1 MSAPVAFIAA
11 QNVAKGGRVQPP
23 ESPAAV
29 IRPDQIDPARHLLIA
44 GPTASG
50 KSALALAVAQA
61 QGGLIVNA
69 DALQIWSCWRVLT
82 ARPSLEEAAAAPH
95 VLYGHVAPGV
105 AYSVGDWLR
114 EVAGLLDRR
123 LIVVGGTGLYLT
135 ALTQGLA
142 HVPPTP
148 APIRAEGDARLAAP
162 GGLAR
167 MVADLDPATRARI
180 DTRNPARVQRAW
192 EVLTATGRGLADW
205 QADTPP
211 PLIAPADAQRILVT
225 ADRDWLADRIAR
237 RFRLMIQQGALEEVR
252 AMLPRWDRA
261 QQWAR
266 AIGAPELAAHL
277 RGDMDLETATER
289 AIIATRQ
296 YAKAQ
301 RIWFRGRMKDWQ
313 PLAADAKSTRQD

>member
-1 MSAPVAFIAA
+1 
-11 QNVAKGGRVQPP
+11 
-23 ESPAAV
+23 
-29 IRPDQIDPARHLLIA
+29 
-44 GPTASG
+44 
-50 KSALALAVAQA
+50 LALTVAQA

-69 DALQIWSCWRVLT
+69 DALQVWSCWRVLT
-82 ARPSLEEAAAAPH
+82 ARPSPEDGAAAPH
-95 VLYGHVAPGV
+95 ALYGHVAPGN

-114 EVAGLLDRR
+114 EVEGRLDRR

-148 APIRAEGDARLAAP
+148 AAIRAEGDARLAEE
-162 GGLAR
+162 GGLEQ

-192 EVLTATGRGLADW
+192 EVLAATGRGLADW

-225 ADRDWLADRIAR
+225 ADRNWLADRIAQ
-237 RFRLMIQQGALEEVR
+237 RFHLMMQQGALEEVR
-252 AMLPRWDRA
+252 AMLPRWNPA

-266 AIGAPELAAHL
+266 AIGAPELVAHL
-277 RGDMDLETATER
+277 RDEIDLPTATKR
-289 AIIATRQ
+289 AIITTRQ
-296 YAKAQ
+296 YAKSQ
-301 RIWFRGRMKDWQ
+301 RIWFRGRMKDWHQ
-313 PLAADAKSTRQD
+313 IAADAKSTRRD

>member
-1 MSAPVAFIAA
+1 M
-11 QNVAKGGRVQPP
+11 
-23 ESPAAV
+23 
-29 IRPDQIDPARHLLIA
+29 IRPDQIDPKRHLLIA

-50 KSALALAVAQA
+50 KSALAMDVARA

-69 DALQIWSCWRVLT
+69 DALQVWSCWRVLT
-82 ARPSLEEAAAAPH
+82 ARPSPDDEAAAPH
-95 VLYGHVAPGV
+95 ALYGHVPPGA

-114 EVAGLLDRR
+114 EVEGLLDRR

-135 ALTQGLA
+135 ALTKGLA

-148 APIRAEGDARLAAP
+148 AAIRAEGDARLALE
-162 GGLAR
+162 GGLER
-167 MVADLDPATRARI
+167 MVADLDAPTRARI
-180 DTRNPARVQRAW
+180 DIRNPARVQRAW

-211 PLIAPADAQRILVT
+211 PLIAPGDAQRIVVT
-225 ADRDWLADRIAR
+225 ADRDWLADRIAQ
-237 RFRLMIQQGALEEVR
+237 RFRLMMRQGALEEAR
-252 AMLPRWDRA
+252 AMLPQWNPA

-266 AIGAPELAAHL
+266 AIGAPDLVAHL
-277 RGDMDLETATER
+277 RGEIDLPTATER

-301 RIWFRGRMKDWQ
+301 RIWFRGRMKDWH
-313 PLAADAKSTRQD
+313 PVAADAKNTRQD